1 MKQYERIK
9 TDGETEVKERVA
21 TGKKKYYLNG
31 DETFLEN
38 IIDFNNINIVADSD
52 YIKNTSLLFDA
63 IKTRDG
69 YSRILSTSFNKIKE
83 ITTEQDIRDLITYL
97 SMEYEKTFR
106 LSKKSDEYFIGKRNV
121 LNESLKENKDTV
133 YFLVLKKTIDEYFN
147 RITNKLDIGT
157 LEVLLDLV
165 RDNNIEEVLQLLNIS
180 LDDITDENLKNIC
193 YKLLVNS
200 ISGSKQAK
208 EKHLC
213 SMNCDN
219 LSPLTCPKV
228 YDIEKRFIEEYDF
241 IKSGYQIYHEDEDDE
256 LILDSFVVTDCD
268 KYIEVKKVKKIGK
281 KNNKKSK

>member
-21 TGKKKYYLNG
+21 TGNKKYYLKGN
-31 DETFLEN
+31 ETFLED
-38 IIDFNNINIVADSD
+38 IIDFNNIEIVSDSD
-52 YIKNTSLLFDA
+52 YIKNTSSLFDA
-63 IKTRDG
+63 IGGAKVSEKHANFIINYNNATA
-69 YSRILSTSFNKIKE
+69 K
-83 ITTEQDIRDLITYL
+83 DIRDLITYL

-157 LEVLLDLV
+157 LEVLLDSV

-180 LDDITDENLKNIC
+180 LDDINDENLKNIC

-268 KYIEVKKVKKIGK
+268 KYIEVKKVKKVGQ

>member
-9 TDGETEVKERVA
+9 IDGETEVKERIA

-31 DETFLEN
+31 DETFLED
-38 IIDFNNINIVADSD
+38 IIDFNNIEIVADSD

-63 IKTRDG
+63 IKTRDN
-69 YSRILSTSFNKIKE
+69 YSHILSTSFNKIKE
-83 ITTEQDIRDLITYL
+83 ITTEQDIRDLVTYL
-97 SMEYEKTFR
+97 SMEYEKAFR
-106 LSKKSDEYFIGKRNV
+106 LSKPKDELFIGKRYV
-121 LNESLKENKDTV
+121 LNESLKENKDIV

-147 RITNKLDIGT
+147 DLTSILDLAT
-157 LEVLLDLV
+157 LEVLLDLA

-180 LDDITDENLKNIC
+180 LDDISDENLKNIC

-200 ISGSKQAK
+200 ISGNKQAK

-228 YDIEKRFIEEYDF
+228 YDIDKRFIEDYDF
-241 IKSGYQIYHEDEDDE
+241 IKSGYQVFHEDEDNE

-268 KYIEVKKVKKIGK
+268 NYIEVEKTKKIGK
-281 KNNKKSK
+281 KNNKKS

>member
-21 TGKKKYYLNG
+21 TGNKKYFLKGN
-31 DETFLEN
+31 ETFLED
-38 IIDFNNINIVADSD
+38 IIDFNNIKNVADSD
-52 YIKNTSLLFDA
+52 FIRSTSVIFEV
-63 IKTRDG
+63 IRTRNS
-69 YSRILSTSFNKIKE
+69 YSHILSTAFNKTKE
-83 ITTEQDIRDLITYL
+83 IKTEQDIRNLITYL
-97 SMEYEKTFR
+97 TMEYEKTFR

-180 LDDITDENLKNIC
+180 LDDINDENLKNIC

-200 ISGSKQAK
+200 ISG
-208 EKHLC
+208 
-213 SMNCDN
+213 NIR
-219 LSPLTCPKV
+219 T
-228 YDIEKRFIEEYDF
+228 II
-241 IKSGYQIYHEDEDDE
+241 IY
-256 LILDSFVVTDCD
+256 LILFFIFISFFFWYWVISIAT
-268 KYIEVKKVKKIGK
+268 IW
-281 KNNKKSK
+281 STS